1 MVTMNLSPATAVA
14 QPGAALTVRDPWA
27 MVPSLGNLDAYI
39 SATNRIPLLTQEE
52 EVRLGRR
59 LRDSGDLQAAGQL
72 VLSHLRLVVSISRQY
87 LGYGLPQGDL
97 IQEGNVG
104 LMKAVKR
111 FDPEQGVRLVSYA
124 MHWIKAEIHEYIL
137 KNWRMVKVA
146 TTKAQRKL
154 FFNLRSMKQSL
165 KSDAADGETHRGT
178 LTLGEVD
185 SVAKKLNVKR
195 EEVLEMETRLSGGDV
210 ALEPQNDD
218 GEESYAP
225 IAYLA
230 DSHSE
235 PTQVLEAQHR
245 DWLAGDGIA
254 QALEVLDAR
263 SRRIVEERWL
273 KVNDDNSGGK
283 TLHELAEEYGVSAE
297 RIRQIEA
304 AAMKKMR
311 KALAEAA

>member
-1 MVTMNLSPATAVA
+1 MNTTATHALS
-14 QPGAALTVRDPWA
+14 VRDPWSL
-27 MVPSLGNLDAYI
+27 VPPLGNLDAYI
-39 SATNRIPLLTQEE
+39 SAVNRLPLLTPQEE
-52 EVRLGRR
+52 VNLARQ
-59 LRDSGDLQAAGQL
+59 LRSNGDIEAAGRM

-111 FDPEQGVRLVSYA
+111 FDPDQGVRLVSYA

-154 FFNLRSMKQSL
+154 FFNLRSMKQAY
-165 KSDAADGETHRGT
+165 KGDAAEADTHRNT
-178 LTLGEVD
+178 LTPAEVD
-185 SVAKKLNVKR
+185 QMARHLNVKPR
-195 EEVLEMETRLSGGDV
+195 EVIEMETRLSGGDV
-210 ALEPQNDD
+210 ALDPPSDD
-218 GEESYAP
+218 GEEAYGP

-230 DSHSE
+230 DDSQE
-235 PTQVLEAQHR
+235 PSQALEARHR
-245 DWLAGDGIA
+245 DWLAGDGIGH
-254 QALEVLDAR
+254 ALAVLDDR

-273 KVNDDNSGGK
+273 KVNDDSSGGM
-283 TLHELAEEYGVSAE
+283 TLHQLAAEYGVSAE
-297 RIRQIEA
+297 RIRQIEV

-311 KALAEAA
+311 KALEVAA

>member
-1 MVTMNLSPATAVA
+1 MSMNTADSTALS
-14 QPGAALTVRDPWA
+14 LRDPWS

-39 SATNRIPLLTQEE
+39 SAVNRLPMLTPQQE
-52 EVRLGRR
+52 VSLGRR
-59 LRDSGDLQAAGQL
+59 LQKDGDIDAAGQL
-72 VLSHLRLVVSISRQY
+72 VMSHLRLVVSISRQY
-87 LGYGLPQGDL
+87 LGYGLPHGDL

-104 LMKAVKR
+104 LMKAVRR

-154 FFNLRSMKQSL
+154 FFNLRSMKASL
-165 KSDAADGETHRGT
+165 KGDAADADTHRST
-178 LTLGEVD
+178 LTPAEVD
-185 SVAKKLNVKR
+185 TVARELNVKPD
-195 EEVLEMETRLSGGDV
+195 EVVEMETRLGGGDV
-210 ALEPQNDD
+210 ALEPQTDD

-230 DSHSE
+230 DDSSE
-235 PTQVLEAQHR
+235 PTRRLEARHR
-245 DWLAGDGIA
+245 DWLAGDGIGE
-254 QALEVLDAR
+254 ALEVLDAR

-273 KVNDDNSGGK
+273 KVNDDSSGGM
-283 TLHELAEEYGVSAE
+283 TLHELAAEYGVSAE
-297 RIRQIEA
+297 RIRQIEV

-311 KALAEAA
+311 KALERV

>member
-1 MVTMNLSPATAVA
+1 MNMTASTALS
-14 QPGAALTVRDPWA
+14 VRDPWS

-39 SATNRIPLLTQEE
+39 GAVNRLPLLTPQEE
-52 EVRLGRR
+52 ISLARR
-59 LRDSGDLQAAGQL
+59 LRQDGDIAAAGQL

-87 LGYGLPQGDL
+87 LGYGLPHGDL

-104 LMKAVKR
+104 LMKAVRR

-154 FFNLRSMKQSL
+154 FFNLRSMKQAL
-165 KSDAADGETHRGT
+165 KQGQGESADGETYRNT
-178 LTLGEVD
+178 LSPAEVEHM
-185 SVAKKLNVKR
+185 ARTLNVKPD
-195 EEVLEMETRLSGGDV
+195 EVVEMETRLTGGDV
-210 ALEPQNDD
+210 MLDPPGDD
-218 GEESYAP
+218 GEEGYGP

-230 DSHSE
+230 DDRGE
-235 PTQVLEAQHR
+235 PTQALEARHR
-245 DWLAGDGIA
+245 DWLAGDGIG
-254 QALEVLDAR
+254 QALDVLDAR

-273 KVNDDNSGGK
+273 KVNDDASGGM
-283 TLHELAEEYGVSAE
+283 TLHELAAEYGVSAE
-297 RIRQIEA
+297 RIRQIEV

-311 KALAEAA
+311 KALEAA

>member
-1 MVTMNLSPATAVA
+1 
-14 QPGAALTVRDPWA
+14 

-39 SATNRIPLLTQEE
+39 SAANRIPLLTQEE
-52 EVRLGRR
+52 ETSLGRR
-59 LRDSGDLQAAGQL
+59 LRDHGDLQAAGQL

-154 FFNLRSMKQSL
+154 FFNLRSMKQGM
-165 KSDAADGETHRGT
+165 KGEAAEGDTHRNT
-178 LTLGEVD
+178 MTPAEV
-185 SVAKKLNVKR
+185 ALMARELNVKPD
-195 EEVLEMETRLSGGDV
+195 EVVEMETRLSGGDI
-210 ALEPQNDD
+210 ALEPLTDD
-218 GEESYAP
+218 GEEAYAP

-230 DSHSE
+230 DDSSE
-235 PTQVLEAQHR
+235 PTRRIEAQHR
-245 DWLAGDGIA
+245 DWLSGDGIA

-273 KVNDDNSGGK
+273 KVRDDSSGGM
-283 TLHELAEEYGVSAE
+283 TLHDLAAVYGVSAE
-297 RIRQIEA
+297 RIRQIEVA
-304 AAMKKMR
+304 ALKKMR
-311 KALAEAA
+311 KALDPATAPQAVPAH

>member
-1 MVTMNLSPATAVA
+1 MTTPSTLALS
-14 QPGAALTVRDPWA
+14 VRDPWA

-39 SATNRIPLLTQEE
+39 STANRIPLLTHED
-52 EVRLGRR
+52 EVASARR
-59 LRDSGDLQAAGQL
+59 LRDHGDLDAAGRL

-87 LGYGLPQGDL
+87 LGYGLPHGDL
-97 IQEGNVG
+97 IQEGNIG

-137 KNWRMVKVA
+137 KNWRMVKLA

-165 KSDAADGETHRGT
+165 KSASPDADTHRSS
-178 LTLGEVD
+178 LTQSEVD
-185 SVAKKLNVKR
+185 TMARKLGVKR
-195 EEVLEMETRLSGGDV
+195 EDVLEMETRLSGGDV
-210 ALEPQNDD
+210 ALEPLNDD
-218 GEESYAP
+218 SEEAFAP

-230 DSHSE
+230 DDSSE
-235 PTQVLEAQHR
+235 PSRVLEARSR

-254 QALEVLDAR
+254 LALDALDAR

-273 KVNDDNSGGK
+273 KVNDDSSGGM
-283 TLHELAEEYGVSAE
+283 TLHELAGEYGVSAE
-297 RIRQIEA
+297 RIRQIEV

-311 KALAEAA
+311 KALAETA